1 MLIEQLHS
9 DLKNAMLA
17 KDRVRT
23 QTIRFMRAALLEKEI
38 ELRTHEKKELS
49 ESDVMAVI
57 QKQAKQRRDSIEQF
71 SQAGR
76 EDLAETERLE
86 LGVIE
91 SYLPEQLSEDDIR
104 REVRS
109 VIEDV
114 HATSMKDMGLV
125 MSPLMKR
132 LKGQA
137 DGRIVQSI
145 VKEALTS

>member
-1 MLIEQLHS
+1 
-9 DLKNAMLA
+9 MLA

-23 QTIRFMRAALLEKEI
+23 QTIRSLRAALLEKEI
-38 ELRTHEKKELS
+38 ELRGGDTTEIS

-71 SQAGR
+71 SHAGR

-86 LGVIE
+86 LAVIE

-109 VIEDV
+109 IIEEV
-114 HATSMKDMGLV
+114 QATSMKDIGNVMG
-125 MSPLMKR
+125 PLMKR

-137 DGRIVQSI
+137 DGRTVQSI
-145 VKEALTS
+145 VKEALAS

>member
-1 MLIEQLHS
+1 MLTEQIHN
-9 DLKNAMLA
+9 DLKVAMLA

-23 QTIRFMRAALLEKEI
+23 QTLRFLRAALLEKEI
-38 ELRTHEKKELS
+38 ELRAGEKKELS

-57 QKQAKQRRDSIEQF
+57 QKQAKQRRDSIDQF

-76 EDLAETERLE
+76 EDLAEIERLE

-104 REVRS
+104 REVHS
-109 VIEDV
+109 IIEEV
-114 HATSMKDMGLV
+114 HATSMKDMGSV
-125 MSPLMKR
+125 MGPLMKR

-145 VKEALTS
+145 VKEALAS